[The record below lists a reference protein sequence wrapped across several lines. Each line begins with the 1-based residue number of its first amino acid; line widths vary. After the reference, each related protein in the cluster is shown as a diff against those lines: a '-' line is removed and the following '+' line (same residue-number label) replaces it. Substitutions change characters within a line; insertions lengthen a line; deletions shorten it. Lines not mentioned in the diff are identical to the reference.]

1 MEVHIRI
8 RGPVGPVIR
17 AALDDVE
24 VRSETVVTGTLPD
37 DAAFH
42 GLLGRIRDLGLHV
55 LDVRMSADE
64 GVPHDGVL
72 DPNSPLDEP
81 STQEDAR

>member
-64 GVPHDGVL
+64 DVPQEGAL
-72 DPNSPLDEP
+72 DPRFLRDEP
-81 STQEDAR
+81 PIQKDAR